1 MIFSVPRFE
10 WPGEEPLFELDS
22 NKRWGQNVA
31 TVQIIPR
38 TIKSNLGP
46 LARYCTHQET
56 TSGHLNRSYLP
67 SDQNWNGLGRGRY
80 SSRIP
85 INVGGKNAVTISGP
99 FLKSGLGSLARYGT
113 HEETI
118 SGGPE
123 QKYLPSDPRSECPAE
138 GPLMIQACMLS

>member
-1 MIFSVPRFE
+1 M
-10 WPGEEPLFELDS
+10 
-22 NKRWGQNVA
+22 
-31 TVQIIPR
+31 VQGLEIRGDCLNSPPPPPP
-38 TIKSNLGP
+38 P

-80 SSRIP
+80 SSRIR
-85 INVGGKNAVTISGP
+85 INVGSKNAATIQVIPGP

-113 HEETI
+113 HQETI
-118 SGGPE
+118 SE

-138 GPLMIQACMLS
+138 GPLFKPACFRNFQIAYPDK